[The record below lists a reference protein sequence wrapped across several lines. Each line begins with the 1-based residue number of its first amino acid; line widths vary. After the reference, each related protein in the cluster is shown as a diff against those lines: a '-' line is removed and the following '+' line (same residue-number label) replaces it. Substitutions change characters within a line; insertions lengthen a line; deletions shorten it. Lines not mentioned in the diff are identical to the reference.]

1 MVKHV
6 AFALNKEVKNAN
18 PILHIVLLGE
28 KSLNWLKYW
37 AMFTRFNKPA
47 CKKSAGMVSLVLLYR
62 KGKKSYY
69 KVSQRSISCY
79 STYIHY

>member
-1 MVKHV
+1 MKTG
-6 AFALNKEVKNAN
+6 K
-18 PILHIVLLGE
+18 
-28 KSLNWLKYW
+28 KYW
-37 AMFTRFNKPA
+37 AMFTRFNKPV

-69 KVSQRSISCY
+69 KVSQRFVSCY